1 MLSLLMTALLLS
13 AAPGHAA
20 TGDAGDPVAS
30 AIVAAVRERMGAGAT
45 VLVDELRVLSPVE
58 AQRLRAI
65 PDPAARLDRPMR
77 FTLES
82 MEPADQ
88 LRSAR
93 RGRAQATVRVIL
105 DHAHAQRAI
114 MRGHDLRADDLA
126 PARHAIE
133 TGLLRPVPTLA
144 EAHRSRALRDLA
156 AGACLGRSVL
166 AVAPTVRVGD
176 EVVAT
181 AVVFG
186 ADVSA
191 TMVAAQNGGTGSVIR
206 VINAHSRRALKARV
220 VSAGTVEIVHE

>member
-1 MLSLLMTALLLS
+1 MLSLLTTALLLS
-13 AAPGHAA
+13 APGPTA
-20 TGDAGDPVAS
+20 AGDPGGRVAA
-30 AIVAAVRERMGAGAT
+30 AIVAAIRERMGADAT
-45 VLVDELRVLSPVE
+45 VLVEDLRVLSPVA
-58 AQRLRAI
+58 AQRMRAI

-82 MEPADQ
+82 TEPAESR
-88 LRSAR
+88 RSAR
-93 RGRAQATVRVIL
+93 RGRALASVRVIL
-105 DHAHAQRAI
+105 DHAHARRAI
-114 MRGHDLRADDLA
+114 GRGHDLRTDDLA

-133 TGLLRPVPTLA
+133 TGVLRPVPTLA
-144 EAHRSRALRDLA
+144 EAHRSRAVRDLA

-166 AVAPTVRVGD
+166 ALAPTVRVGD

-181 AVVFG
+181 AVVSG

-220 VSAGTVEIVHE
+220 VSAGTVEIVHD